1 MDKDKVEVKNMDKR
15 GIILHPATWIIA
27 AFIIGFVVAW
37 LIARGI
43 IPLAI
48 PICPK

>member
-1 MDKDKVEVKNMDKR
+1 MNKK

-27 AFIIGFVVAW
+27 AFIIGFVLAV

-43 IPLAI
+43 VPLAL
-48 PICPK
+48 PICPA